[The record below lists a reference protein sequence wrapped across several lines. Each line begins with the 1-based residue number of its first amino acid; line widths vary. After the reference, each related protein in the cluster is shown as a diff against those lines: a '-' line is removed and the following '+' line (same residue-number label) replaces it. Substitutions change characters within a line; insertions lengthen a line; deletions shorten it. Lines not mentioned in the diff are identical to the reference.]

1 MLYPDFY
8 ILTNDEHCT
17 VTPETHKYETAAGS
31 FCFVTTAN
39 GEQQDINNLTTIPSV
54 QRSLCLEEVTDD
66 SSSTRVELP
75 NGEPETC
82 WNVVWPPV
90 EQPQEQEPKCGLA
103 HEKKRQPRKYED
115 TTSRAKHL
123 EWQSWIDNEVFDL
136 VDLKKFK
143 PKNYVTNQLKPTS
156 RATST
161 GHKARWVLRGFQ
173 D

>member
-1 MLYPDFY
+1 M
-8 ILTNDEHCT
+8 
-17 VTPETHKYETAAGS
+17 
-31 FCFVTTAN
+31 
-39 GEQQDINNLTTIPSV
+39 

-66 SSSTRVELP
+66 SSSTRVELA
-75 NGEPETC
+75 NGEPETR

-103 HEKKRQPRKYED
+103 HEKKRQPRKYDD

-123 EWQSWIDNEVFDL
+123 EWQSWVDNEVSDL